1 MSKYP
6 RLEAMGIQHPDQIDG
21 YTISSVAYVD
31 HLWITY
37 KRPAGSLLPTSRSY
51 RFPRVQ
57 KSVTAGKGKQES
69 NVVLETDAV
78 FREAVAELRELMAAR
93 SQKQTAAEEL
103 LSAINALEEDITART
118 AALKGLVEKL
128 KPN

>member
-1 MSKYP
+1 MSQYP
-6 RLEAMGIQHPDQIDG
+6 RLEAMGIQHPEQIDG

-57 KSVTAGKGKQES
+57 KTVPAGKDRQQAD
-69 NVVLETDAV
+69 VVLETDAV
-78 FREAVAELRELMAAR
+78 FREAVAELRELIAAR
-93 SQKQTAAEEL
+93 SQTQTVAEEL

-118 AALKGLVEKL
+118 AALKKLAEKL
-128 KPN
+128 KTS

>member
-6 RLEAMGIQHPDQIDG
+6 RLKAMGIQHPQQIDG
-21 YTISSVAYVD
+21 YTISSVDYVD

-37 KRPAGSLLPTSRSY
+37 TRPEGSLLPTSRSY

-57 KSVTAGKGKQES
+57 KSLSAGQEKQPA
-69 NVVLETDAV
+69 NVVLETDEV
-78 FREAVAELRELMAAR
+78 FREAVAELRELMAAK

-103 LSAINALEEDITART
+103 LSAINALEEDINART
-118 AALKGLVEKL
+118 AALKKLAEKL
-128 KPN
+128 KAG